1 MSIAGLKDVQNR
13 NIWSNVSPLRS
24 VTQIECLSLLCSTVY
39 INKNEKTSLSPLW
52 IKYLI
57 KNTVLIVDGR
67 DLLLKG
73 SSFGLVIK
81 DKDIRGIFKPWP
93 N

>member
-1 MSIAGLKDVQNR
+1 M
-13 NIWSNVSPLRS
+13 
-24 VTQIECLSLLCSTVY
+24 
-39 INKNEKTSLSPLW
+39 
-52 IKYLI
+52 I

-81 DKDIRGIFKPWP
+81 DKDIRGIFKKTSDNLCGLPTAIVNKAIP
-93 N
+93 SVCLLRKFLLLDATSKLV